1 MMIFTL
7 NVFVIYLNV
16 NILWAADLLRNPDF
30 ERRNRINP
38 WVCQGCQASVEDTSY
53 HGDRSVEV
61 TNRLKIYSGLVQ
73 SFNVEG
79 GKHIKC
85 RAFIKLLNL
94 PHGKM
99 SAKVTMMSIFTTDGI
114 TKYEV
119 IGVNKYFQPKYGWT
133 EIGGDLLIPQGTSR
147 VKISIRVDDPSV
159 NYLLDYSSCQ
169 YINHDV
175 NWKTKANQRIN
186 NIRKGSLTI
195 SLASSEPFSTSGIT
209 VQIKQTKSKFAFG
222 TAIKAALITDT
233 SSTYKAY
240 QDFVYNNFEWA
251 VTENALKWKLM
262 EKTMGTANYA
272 KGVDAVNVLK
282 AHGMK
287 VRGHNMF
294 WGVDGHSPAWLDGLS
309 STEILQQM
317 HMRVNGMI
325 AHTYGLLEHW
335 DVNNENL
342 HGDYF
347 EQTTGHSDIT
357 REMFNWMHSLE
368 PNVKLFLNDFN
379 VVNSHLYTT
388 AYKIQGRKFKYGG
401 IPIYGMG
408 VQSHFKTSQID
419 MNVLKYRLDKISQSG
434 LPIWITELSILE
446 SNDVDKASAL
456 DDVMTLYFSHPAVEG
471 VLLWGFWDGA
481 INKQLN
487 ALATGD
493 NVTPNAAG
501 IKWMELFH
509 QRFRTNE
516 LYSFDG
522 LTSIDTRV
530 FLGEHELLIKHN
542 GNVIHTETIYVD
554 QGGKTATVH
563 LQGSGSSFHV
573 SHVDLE

>member
-1 MMIFTL
+1 MIFPNIGFL
-7 NVFVIYLNV
+7 IFLNV
-16 NILWAADLLRNPDF
+16 NILWAADLLRNSDF
-30 ERRNRINP
+30 ERRHRIAP
-38 WVCQGCQASVEDTSY
+38 WVCQACSASVVDTSY

-61 TNRLKIYSGLVQ
+61 TNRLRIYSGLTQ
-73 SFNVEG
+73 SFKVEG
-79 GKHIKC
+79 GKNLKC

-99 SAKVTMMSIFTTDGI
+99 SVKVTMMSIFSTNGKTNY
-114 TKYEV
+114 KV
-119 IGVNKYFQPKYGWT
+119 IGLNKYFQPQYGWT
-133 EIGGDLLIPQGTSR
+133 EIGGDLLVPAGTRR

-159 NYLLDYSSCQ
+159 NYLLDYSSCR
-169 YINHDV
+169 YIHRDV
-175 NWKTKANQRIN
+175 NWKTKANERIN

-195 SLASSEPFSTSGIT
+195 SLDFSEPSSTSGLT

-222 TAIKAALITDT
+222 TAIKASLVTNSAFL
-233 SSTYKAY
+233 AY
-240 QDFVYNNFEWA
+240 QDFLYNNFEWA

-262 EKTMGTANYA
+262 EWTMGNVNYA
-272 KGVDAVNVLK
+272 KGVDAVYVLK
-282 AHGMK
+282 ANGMK

-294 WGVDGHSPAWLDGLS
+294 WGVTGHSPRWLDGMS
-309 STEILQQM
+309 SAEILQQM
-317 HMRVNGMI
+317 HIRVNDMI
-325 AHTYGLLEHW
+325 SQTYGLLEHW

-347 EQTTGHSDIT
+347 EQETGHSNIT
-357 REMFNWMHSLE
+357 REMFYWINSLE
-368 PNVKLFLNDFN
+368 PSVKLFLNDFG
-379 VVNSHLYTT
+379 VVNSPLSTT
-388 AYKIQGRKFKYGG
+388 AYKIQGRKFKDSGV
-401 IPIYGMG
+401 PIYGMG
-408 VQSHFKTSQID
+408 VQSHFKTSQLD
-419 MNVLKYRLDKISQSG
+419 MDVLKYRLDKISQSG

-446 SNDVDKASAL
+446 SNAVDKATAL

-481 INKQLN
+481 INKQMN

-501 IKWMELFH
+501 LKWMELFH

-516 LYSFDG
+516 LHSFDG

-530 FLGEHELLIKHN
+530 FLGEHQLLINHN
-542 GNVIHTETIYVD
+542 GNVIHTETIYLD

-573 SHVDLE
+573 SHVVLE